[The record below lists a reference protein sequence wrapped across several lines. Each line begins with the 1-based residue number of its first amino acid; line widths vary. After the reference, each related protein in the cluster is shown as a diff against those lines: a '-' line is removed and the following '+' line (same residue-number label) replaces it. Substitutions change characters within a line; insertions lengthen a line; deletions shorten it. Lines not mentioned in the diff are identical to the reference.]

1 MDEATIKNIAQQ
13 LFDAHQSRS
22 IYAPLPEN
30 ITNRP
35 LQEAYRVQAAF
46 NELQEAAGAGE
57 AAGYKIALTS
67 AAMQAFAGVDHPL
80 AGIVYS
86 SRVHES
92 PAQQSLR
99 SFIHVGVEFEVTI
112 RLGADL
118 PPGNAPHTRES
129 VAAAIAT
136 CAPSYELIEDRAAD
150 MDLVNAFNLIAENNW
165 NAGLILG
172 KESSNWQDI
181 DLVNGKTQLWIDG
194 DSVGEGRT
202 GDALG
207 HPLEAVAWLAN
218 LLNERGEQLHSGMV
232 VMTGS
237 SITTRFPHPG
247 EHYRF
252 AVDGL
257 GEVEIDWSE

>member
-22 IYAPLPEN
+22 IYAPLPEH
-30 ITNRP
+30 ITSQP

-46 NELQEAAGAGE
+46 NELQEAAGAGQKV
-57 AAGYKIALTS
+57 GYKIALTS

-86 SRVHES
+86 SRVHAS
-92 PAQQSLR
+92 PSRQSLR
-99 SFIHVGVEFEVTI
+99 SFIHVGVEFEVTV
-112 RLGADL
+112 RLGAEL
-118 PPGNAPHTRES
+118 PLGDTPHTRES
-129 VAAAIAT
+129 VADAVAT

-150 MDLVNAFNLIAENNW
+150 MDLVNAFNLIAENDW

-172 KESSNWQDI
+172 EESTDWRKI
-181 DLVNGKTQLWIDG
+181 DLMNGKTQLWIDG
-194 DSVGEGRT
+194 EAVGEGRI

-218 LLNERGEQLHSGMV
+218 LLNDRGEQLQNGMV

-237 SITTRFPHPG
+237 SITTRFPQAG
-247 EHYRF
+247 QHYRF

-257 GEVEIDWSE
+257 GEVEIDWLE